1 MYMYVLLSQAIVSA
15 INMCTKETTNN
26 KTARIVR
33 YVIEIVPDVVFWK
46 MQYIAKQVRIE
57 I

>member
-15 INMCTKETTNN
+15 IHMCTKETTNN

-33 YVIEIVPDVVFWK
+33 YVIEIVPERSLLEDAV
-46 MQYIAKQVRIE
+46 YC
-57 I
+57 